1 MARKLILLD
10 LLKQEYEVEKDFI
23 ASLTDEDKA
32 RTGSVD
38 YWSDKDVIAHI
49 AVWKNRR
56 VSDVQAVV
64 KGGEP
69 TNIQDFDHENELI
82 FNEYRDQ
89 SWDEVIVYAE
99 QAHQALYGQLQ
110 KLSEDELNLPWS
122 ESRPV
127 WRVIVGN
134 GYIHP
139 ILHIV
144 GHCQAKGDLQRA
156 GEFTALLGEPMAE
169 LDDSA
174 AWRGT
179 NHYNLACSYS
189 LLGKKEEAITEL
201 GEALALTPNLVEW
214 SKQDPDLDS
223 IRGEAAYQ
231 ALYEH

>member
-1 MARKLILLD
+1 MARKHILVD
-10 LLKQEYEVEKDFI
+10 LLQQEYEEEKTFI

-32 RTGSVD
+32 RIGSLD
-38 YWSDKDVIAHI
+38 IWSDKDVIAHI

-89 SWDEVIVYAE
+89 SWDEVIAYAE
-99 QAHQALYGQLQ
+99 QAHHALYGQLQ
-110 KLSEDELNLPWS
+110 ELSEDELNLPWS
-122 ESRPV
+122 ENRPV

-139 ILHIV
+139 IRHIA
-144 GHCQAKGDLQRA
+144 GHYQAKGDLQRA
-156 GEFTALLGEPMAE
+156 GEFSALLGEPMVE
-169 LDDSA
+169 LDDSP

-179 NHYNLACSYS
+179 THYNQACSYA

-201 GEALALTPNLVEW
+201 GEALALNPNLGEW
-214 SKQDPDLDS
+214 SKEDPDLEP